1 MIDYNELLNAEIK
14 GIYGDLIGRINQINE
29 WYSLYEGEQ
38 EWEIPQGLDYKPTQK
53 ITNIM
58 KKLIDTKARFMFG
71 REPFFDVRP
80 VAVDAKG
87 STTEKDKAQLKEDL
101 LYKILEKNKFHS
113 KLLKGKKDCSIGGK
127 LAIKLWAS
135 KKKGLKIVFSPAQ
148 EFFTQ
153 YNDDDVDELEK
164 IAFVYLMNDELEPE
178 DQRIKK
184 QIWEMVEGKCIL
196 NETTHNGKGELVS
209 TEFQDHSTGLDFIPV
224 VIVINGGL
232 TGEIEGKSDIHTL
245 WGNQYHYNKLT
256 SDDIDALRFQM
267 FGQDVITDADENS
280 LSNIKI
286 APGAM
291 VDLQTDLAQSNAG
304 RQAKIQ
310 RLESKFSYKDK
321 FEDTVDR
328 IKSDMYEAMEVPNV
342 SLEQLKGII
351 QSGKSMK
358 ALYWGLMAACDE
370 EWTEWGPALKQMI
383 EYIFKMVEV
392 YNLYGSREIAQYE
405 TSLVI
410 EHNYPI
416 QEDED
421 EKKQIDMDEVTAE
434 VRSRKAYMNKWG
446 EYEDIDSELEQI
458 QKEKELLGQDTYTQ
472 DLNDRANE
480 DEEDEEEEE
489 TKE

>member
-1 MIDYNELLNAEIK
+1 
-14 GIYGDLIGRINQINE
+14 
-29 WYSLYEGEQ
+29 
-38 EWEIPQGLDYKPTQK
+38 
-53 ITNIM
+53 M
-58 KKLIDTKARFMFG
+58 K
-71 REPFFDVRP
+71 
-80 VAVDAKG
+80 AKV
-87 STTEKDKAQLKEDL
+87 T
-101 LYKILEKNKFHS
+101 F
-113 KLLKGKKDCSIGGK
+113 
-127 LAIKLWAS
+127 
-135 KKKGLKIVFSPAQ
+135 
-148 EFFTQ
+148 
-153 YNDDDVDELEK
+153 
-164 IAFVYLMNDELEPE
+164 
-178 DQRIKK
+178 
-184 QIWEMVEGKCIL
+184 
-196 NETTHNGKGELVS
+196 
-209 TEFQDHSTGLDFIPV
+209 
-224 VIVINGGL
+224 
-232 TGEIEGKSDIHTL
+232 
-245 WGNQYHYNKLT
+245 
-256 SDDIDALRFQM
+256 
-267 FGQDVITDADENS
+267 
-280 LSNIKI
+280 
-286 APGAM
+286 APCGAM